1 MHFFF
6 RASDE
11 AQAADKMTWS
21 ATVKEVKGK
30 IGGRGGIWIQA
41 NDKDDISYDT
51 VAGIVKSSKK

>member
-1 MHFFF
+1 
-6 RASDE
+6 
-11 AQAADKMTWS
+11 MTWS